1 MTEYVEQVT
10 KALRIVAD
18 SVDNLILEGVPKLK
32 AEQMRGDSDISVS
45 LQEIKEAIA
54 KDRESIKDA
63 IDRIANEQK
72 EDREGIKDAIGG
84 IAKDLGNVKVSV
96 AYLAKY
102 FRSMKAVYTNLP
114 VPPAFFSASDQEADE
129 EPEGEQPEEPVE
141 PEEEQPEEPEGE
153 QPGEPEEE
161 QSEEPEG
168 EQPEPE
174 PEQPEPESLVWILS
188 RLMCIRLRTNL
199 NMAGKKDPG
208 ILILIKDTAPKEA
221 ENNFHVIPGDPTFT
235 D

>member
-174 PEQPEPESLVWILS
+174 PEQPEPEELGMDIEQVDVYQAKDKPKHV
-188 RLMCIRLRTNL
+188 R
-199 NMAGKKDPG
+199 KKRPRDP
-208 ILILIKDTAPKEA
+208 DTDKR
-221 ENNFHVIPGDPTFT
+221 HSTKRGRK
-235 D
+235 